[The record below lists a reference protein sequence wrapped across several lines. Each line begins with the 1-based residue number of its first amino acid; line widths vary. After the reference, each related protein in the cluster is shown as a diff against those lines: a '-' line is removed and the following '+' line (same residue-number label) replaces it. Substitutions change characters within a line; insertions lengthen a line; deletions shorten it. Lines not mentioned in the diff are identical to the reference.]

1 MPKVLLLWLAL
12 FLAACS
18 VQASSPRRDFGGMP
32 ARFVDLPLDL
42 GNGDEVTVS
51 GEGSLLLTNFTAF
64 FRTFCDRLVEVWR
77 KLCGQQRCLP
87 RPWQIFVQ
95 EKDPHT
101 AVVAY
106 PGKEWQGDTARGAI
120 RVIVHE
126 YRLGEQVG
134 AVVTTSERAATEVA
148 TYLTAHD
155 E

>member
-1 MPKVLLLWLAL
+1 MPKVLLLLLAL

-18 VQASSPRRDFGGMP
+18 VQASPPKRGFGGMP
-32 ARFVDLPLDL
+32 VRFVELPLDL

-51 GEGSLLLTNFTAF
+51 GEGSLLMTNFTAF

-77 KLCGQQRCLP
+77 KLCGPQRCLP
-87 RPWQIFVQ
+87 RPWQIFVL

-106 PGKEWQGDTARGAI
+106 PGKERQRNPAGAAVP
-120 RVIVHE
+120 VIFHE
-126 YRLGEQVG
+126 YHLGEQVG

-148 TYLTAHD
+148 TYLTAPD